1 MKIKNT
7 ALSGTLESSD
17 VQIIISNNEE
27 GIEIDLKS
35 QVKKQFGKQIE
46 SVILSTLSEYKIE
59 HVFVQVVDKGALDCV
74 IKSRL
79 MTAIHRSLGISNEE
93 LPWETKK

>member
-1 MKIKNT
+1 MKITNT

-46 SVILSTLSEYKIE
+46 NVIFSTLSEYKIE
-59 HVFVQVVDKGALDCV
+59 HAFVQVVDKGALDCV

-93 LPWETKK
+93 LPWEMKK

>member
-1 MKIKNT
+1 MKIKKT
-7 ALSGTLESSD
+7 ASAGTLESSD
-17 VQIIISNNEE
+17 VQIIISNNDT
-27 GIEIDLKS
+27 GIEVDLKS

-46 SVILSTLSEYKIE
+46 KVILNTLSDYEIE
-59 HVFVQVVDKGALDCV
+59 QAFVQVVDKGALDCV